1 MERPNATPYN
11 LPEPVVRYGRRLLSW
26 AQGAFYNGLM
36 DVDIEG
42 QEHIPAGGC
51 HFLVAANHAS
61 HLDAGLV
68 KMALGPA
75 GERLVALA
83 ARDYFFSSRLAR
95 TYFENF
101 TNLLALERQGA
112 LKTSLKRALSALETG
127 QPLLI
132 FPEGTRTKTGH
143 MHPFKPA
150 IGFLALTANKP
161 VLPMYLWGT
170 YEAMPKGSVVIPQS
184 RRIGVVIGPAIPVGL
199 MQNLAQG
206 RRKQEVYRI
215 ASLCVEV
222 AVRALRERNPLQP
235 EQIRET
241 VLETLEQHT
250 DGMARRVG

>member
-1 MERPNATPYN
+1 MERFAATPYN
-11 LPEPVVRYGRRLLSW
+11 LPDPVVRYGRRFLTW
-26 AQGAFYNGLM
+26 AQEVFYNGVM

-42 QEHIPAGGC
+42 QEHIPASGS

-75 GERLVALA
+75 GDRLAALA
-83 ARDYFFSSRLAR
+83 AQDYFFRSRLLR

-101 TNLLALERQGA
+101 TNLLALERHGA
-112 LKTSLKRALSALETG
+112 LKTSLKRALCALESG

-143 MHPFKPA
+143 MLPFKPA
-150 IGFLALTANKP
+150 IGFLSLTVGQP

-170 YEAMPKGSVVIPQS
+170 YEAMPKGALVIPTA
-184 RRIGVVIGPAIPVGL
+184 RRIGVVIGPAIPVSL
-199 MQNLAQG
+199 MHDLTVG

-215 ASLCVEV
+215 ASMCVEV

-235 EQIRET
+235 EQIREA

-250 DGMARRVG
+250 GDMARRVG